1 MEINIAIKL
10 SSGKEIKLSEEEY
23 NELLNKFKQYE
34 YIPYPSITYPSITY
48 PCITYPLEP
57 YWNDFYKITCLS
69 D

>member
-1 MEINIAIKL
+1 MEINITIKL
-10 SSGKEIKLSEEEY
+10 SSGKEIKLSEEEF

-34 YIPYPSITYPSITY
+34 YIPYPS
-48 PCITYPLEP
+48 EP